1 MGGEV
6 ISIRVRKGLK
16 GELEELGMDYAGL
29 VREFLE
35 EVVRREK
42 TKMSLRR
49 AEEIRR
55 ELAAR
60 GPFRPTAELVREDRD
75 EAGG

>member
-1 MGGEV
+1 MGSEV
-6 ISIRVRKGLK
+6 ISIRVRRGLK
-16 GELEELGMDYAGL
+16 RELEELGIDYAEL

-35 EVVRREK
+35 ELVRREK
-42 TKMSLRR
+42 TRLLLRR
-49 AEEIRR
+49 AEEIRK

-60 GPFRPTAELVREDRD
+60 GSFRQTAELVREDRN